1 MTGGKITQQ
10 EIVPGRRQLLA
21 RRKHLG
27 RSSLMHGCSSAQWH
41 SQKWPRVY
49 RSAIFQQSEEEVR
62 AEADA
67 GVANYTNLITSG
79 DCAFAQ

>member
-1 MTGGKITQQ
+1 
-10 EIVPGRRQLLA
+10 
-21 RRKHLG
+21 
-27 RSSLMHGCSSAQWH
+27 MHGCSGAKWH
-41 SQKWPRVY
+41 PQKWLRVY
-49 RSAIFQQSEEEVR
+49 CPAVLQQSEEEVR